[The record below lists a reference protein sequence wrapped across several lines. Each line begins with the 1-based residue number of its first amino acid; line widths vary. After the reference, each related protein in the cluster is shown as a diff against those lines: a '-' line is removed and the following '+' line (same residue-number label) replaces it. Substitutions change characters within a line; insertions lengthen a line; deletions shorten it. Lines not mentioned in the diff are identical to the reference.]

1 MRAYERLL
9 KYVQVWTTSD
19 GASRKHPSADREFD
33 LARMLVE
40 ELNAMGIKAEV
51 DDKCYVYAVIPAT
64 PGYEDK
70 KAIGFIS
77 HVDTVAEA
85 SGKDVHPVVHEK
97 YDGKPIVLKGRTI
110 DPEMFPFLKNMVGET
125 IITADGTTLL
135 GADDKAG
142 VAEIMTMAE
151 RIMSSDFPHGKICIG
166 FTPDEEIG
174 EGADFFDIK
183 KFGADYAYTV
193 DGDDAGG
200 IEYENFN
207 AASASIHIEGFS
219 VHPGSAKGV
228 LVNASNVAMEYD
240 SLIPKDER
248 PENTEGREGFYH
260 VSHISGETAT
270 ADISYILRDHDWNKL
285 TEKKEM
291 MQKAA
296 DILNKK
302 YGEGTATVKIR
313 DSYRNMIEMIK
324 PHFHLIEN
332 ARKAVRAVGLE
343 PIEKPVRGGTDGAR
357 LSWEGL
363 PCPNLGTGGFNFH
376 GEYELASA
384 ERMDKVVDILMNIIG
399 LYAE

>member
-9 KYVQVWTTSD
+9 KYVKVWTTSD
-19 GASRKHPSADREFD
+19 GSSGKHPSADREFD
-33 LARMLVE
+33 LARILVK
-40 ELNAMGIKAEV
+40 ELQDMGIKAEV

-64 PGYEDK
+64 KGYEDK
-70 KAIGFIS
+70 ASIGFIA
-77 HVDTVAEA
+77 HVDTVEEA
-85 SGKDVHPVVHEK
+85 SGKDVKPIVHEN

-110 DPEMFPFLKNMVGET
+110 DPEVFPFLKKMVGET

-135 GADDKAG
+135 GADNKAG

-151 RIMSSDFPHGKICIG
+151 RIVNSDIPHGRICIG

-174 EGADFFDIK
+174 QGADFFDIK
-183 KFGADYAYTV
+183 KFGADFAYTV

-219 VHPGSAKGV
+219 VHPGAAKGV

-240 SLIPKDER
+240 SLIPKNER

-270 ADISYILRDHDWNKL
+270 ADISYILRDHDWDKL

-296 DILNKK
+296 DIINKK

-313 DSYRNMIEMIK
+313 DSYRNMIEMVK

-332 ARKAVRAVGLE
+332 ARKATRAVGLE

-357 LSWEGL
+357 LSWDGL

-384 ERMDKVVDILMNIIG
+384 ERMDKVVDIIINIIK
-399 LYAE
+399 LYSE